1 MSVTITAVAAEAPV
15 THRLNTYTAADMDE
29 IELQRCIARPRIDFE
44 SILSTVRLQPIQ
56 CELISCTPPPLPAQ
70 RPSPLL
76 QEGVRLH
83 YGQLSMVSG
92 PCLSSQRKAT

>member
-29 IELQRCIARPRIDFE
+29 VELQRCIARPRIDFE

-56 CELISCTPPPLPAQ
+56 CESIECNPAPPYPAILTPCSRA
-70 RPSPLL
+70 
-76 QEGVRLH
+76 GVRLQ
-83 YGQLSMVSG
+83 YGQHVLSLLREPFGV
-92 PCLSSQRKAT
+92 